1 MWRITFLRW
10 NRALSGII
18 SNMEPCSIWDDVEVG
33 PTNIRVTPLK
43 HTHLDFGSARSNWLI
58 QFDVKFICDQPI
70 EGAIDVLSPEFS
82 IWGRFYVQ
90 SVLGKHINYCLP
102 ISKEFCL
109 KFKLSA
115 TVSMILDSHPPLRP
129 STVVYVN
136 GVRLKLVALVK
147 KKHLFQHFF
156 GENWPQCTPSKVVQL
171 FREETSKSGN
181 LIFYEGENLCSSSLV
196 PVHMSCG
203 PLQNIVITVSME
215 ILLWRRLHLHAK
227 RFNLTI
233 CSSLI
238 SPPKGGLHR
247 L

>member
-1 MWRITFLRW
+1 
-10 NRALSGII
+10 
-18 SNMEPCSIWDDVEVG
+18 MEPCSIWDDVEVG

-43 HTHLDFGSARSNWLI
+43 HTHLDFGSARSNRLM
-58 QFDVKFICDQPI
+58 QFDVKFICDQPV

-109 KFKLSA
+109 KFRLSA

-136 GVRLKLVALVK
+136 GVRLKLVALVR

-156 GENWPQCTPSKVVQL
+156 GEN
-171 FREETSKSGN
+171 
-181 LIFYEGENLCSSSLV
+181 
-196 PVHMSCG
+196 
-203 PLQNIVITVSME
+203 
-215 ILLWRRLHLHAK
+215 
-227 RFNLTI
+227 
-233 CSSLI
+233 
-238 SPPKGGLHR
+238 
-247 L
+247 

>member
-1 MWRITFLRW
+1 
-10 NRALSGII
+10 
-18 SNMEPCSIWDDVEVG
+18 MEPCSIWDDVEVG

-43 HTHLDFGSARSNWLI
+43 HTHL
-58 QFDVKFICDQPI
+58 ICDQPI

-156 GENWPQCTPSKVVQL
+156 GEN
-171 FREETSKSGN
+171 
-181 LIFYEGENLCSSSLV
+181 
-196 PVHMSCG
+196 
-203 PLQNIVITVSME
+203 
-215 ILLWRRLHLHAK
+215 
-227 RFNLTI
+227 
-233 CSSLI
+233 
-238 SPPKGGLHR
+238 
-247 L
+247 

>member
-1 MWRITFLRW
+1 MELCSIW
-10 NRALSGII
+10 AQKLSHGII

-58 QFDVKFICDQPI
+58 QFDGKFICDQPI

-147 KKHLFQHFF
+147 K
-156 GENWPQCTPSKVVQL
+156 
-171 FREETSKSGN
+171 TSLSTFLLLEKTDLN
-181 LIFYEGENLCSSSLV
+181 VRPPRSSSC
-196 PVHMSCG
+196 SEKK
-203 PLQNIVITVSME
+203 PLKVEISFLMRVKTFAAAAWFLSTCHAIPCK
-215 ILLWRRLHLHAK
+215 ILLLLCQWK
-227 RFNLTI
+227 FFCGDVYI
-233 CSSLI
+233 YM
-238 SPPKGGLHR
+238 PKGLT
-247 L
+247 